1 MTSHEDIAELNSSNG
16 TIANNSDN
24 PEEGKKNLKYPKQV
38 FFIISN
44 EFCER
49 FCYYGNR
56 TILAIYLQQMLK
68 YSEDDATIIY
78 HSFVMLCYFFP
89 IIGAIIADCFL
100 GKFRTILYLSILY
113 VIGNIT
119 LSTASNFS
127 LPINH
132 TAFSL
137 LGLFLIA
144 VGTGGIKP
152 CVSSFGGD
160 QFVVPQQEKQLASF
174 FSVFYFSINAGSLI
188 STYLTPELRV
198 MSCFGADSC
207 YPLAFGVPAALMIT
221 ALVVFV
227 CGKSLY
233 TMKNPQGNIL
243 VEVSKCIG
251 RGVWGKL
258 FGKEKK
264 QHWLDHAEEKCSS
277 ELVRDTKILL
287 ELIYLFSPTILFWA
301 LYDQQGSR
309 WTFQAVHM
317 NGKIGSFTIM
327 PDQMQVVNPVLI
339 MAFIPLF
346 ELVIYPLLAKLR
358 LIRTSI
364 QKLFWGGI
372 IAAVAFAISAY
383 VEYKVQ
389 DAYAVLPAAG
399 ESQLRIYNSYDCPLT
414 IDATDSSSHKYSW
427 TVGSMDLLEDKSI
440 PVTGNTTLSYSASF
454 TGTGCPALSPV
465 SDGSL
470 TLFEAEAVS
479 FITSEQ
485 TSGSTAMLNIE
496 RVDKKFDDLS
506 KADTAQPKVRIVY
519 RVNSNSTFTLAS
531 SDGSSISGDLYMTAH
546 ATDVY
551 IVTSASGY
559 VLTINDK
566 TVATGLNLD
575 VGGVYSLLVA
585 ENSNNEAH
593 LFTLTPPNSVHIL
606 WQLPQIIVI
615 SAAEIMFSI
624 TGLEFSYSKAPQSMK
639 SVISSLWLLTDS
651 LGNLII
657 ILVSEFTKDIPQVYM
672 LSSFAILMVI
682 VMGIF
687 VLLARCYSRA
697 MKKLTV
703 D

>member
-1 MTSHEDIAELNSSNG
+1 
-16 TIANNSDN
+16 
-24 PEEGKKNLKYPKQV
+24 
-38 FFIISN
+38 
-44 EFCER
+44 
-49 FCYYGNR
+49 
-56 TILAIYLQQMLK
+56 MLK
-68 YSEDDATIIY
+68 YSEDDATIVY
-78 HSFVMLCYFFP
+78 HTFVMLCYFFP
-89 IIGAIIADCFL
+89 VIGAIIADCFL

-119 LSTASNFS
+119 LSAASNFS

-132 TAFSL
+132 TMFSL

-160 QFVVPQQEKQLASF
+160 QFVLPQQERQLASF

-188 STYLTPELRV
+188 STYLTPEIRV

-207 YPLAFGVPAALMIT
+207 YPVAFGVPAFLMVT
-221 ALVVFV
+221 SLVIFV
-227 CGKSLY
+227 CGKPLY

-243 VEVSKCIG
+243 LEVSKCIG
-251 RGVWGKL
+251 KAVWGKL

-264 QHWLDHAEEKCSS
+264 QHWLDHAEEKCSTQ
-277 ELVRDTKILL
+277 LIRDTKILL

-301 LYDQQGSR
+301 LYEQQGSR

-317 NGKIGSFTIM
+317 DGKIGSFTIM
-327 PDQMQVVNPVLI
+327 PDQMQVINPVLI
-339 MAFIPLF
+339 MVFIPIF
-346 ELVIYPLLAKLR
+346 ELVIYPLLAKLK
-358 LIRTSI
+358 LIRTSL

-389 DAYAVLPAAG
+389 GAYAVLPQAG
-399 ESQLRIYNSYDCPLT
+399 ESQLRIYNSYNCPLT
-414 IDATDSSSHKYSW
+414 IDATDDSGHKYSW
-427 TVGSMDLLEDKSI
+427 TVGSMDLLEDKSL
-440 PVTGNTTLSYSASF
+440 PVKDNTTLTYSATF
-454 TGTGCPALSPV
+454 VGTGCPELSPV

-479 FITSEQ
+479 FITYEQ
-485 TSGSTAMLNIE
+485 TTGSTAMLNIA
-496 RVDKKFDDLS
+496 RVDKNFDDLS
-506 KADTAQPKVRIVY
+506 KSDNAQPKVRIVY
-519 RVNSNSTFTLAS
+519 RVNSNSTYTLAS
-531 SDGSSISGDLYMTAH
+531 RDGSSLTGDLYSSEH
-546 ATDVY
+546 ATDVSV
-551 IVTSASGY
+551 VTSASGY
-559 VLTINDK
+559 SLTINKK
-566 TVATGLNLD
+566 TIETGLTLD

-585 ENSNNEAH
+585 DNGDDQGR
-593 LFTLTPPNSVHIL
+593 LFTLTPPNNVHIL

-651 LGNLII
+651 FGNLII

-672 LSSFAILMVI
+672 LSTFAILMVL
-682 VMGIF
+682 VMFIF
-687 VLLARCYSRA
+687 ILLARCFSRA
-697 MKKLTV
+697 MKKLNV

>member
-1 MTSHEDIAELNSSNG
+1 MEPLQTTLI
-16 TIANNSDN
+16 I
-24 PEEGKKNLKYPKQV
+24 PKKVK
-38 FFIISN
+38 
-44 EFCER
+44 
-49 FCYYGNR
+49 
-56 TILAIYLQQMLK
+56 
-68 YSEDDATIIY
+68 
-78 HSFVMLCYFFP
+78 
-89 IIGAIIADCFL
+89 
-100 GKFRTILYLSILY
+100 RTILYLSILY

-551 IVTSASGY
+551 IVTSARL
-559 VLTINDK
+559 VEDK
-566 TVATGLNLD
+566 SDVENRLNGFFGFVACEQGPCPLPPQGIPSQRQCP
-575 VGGVYSLLVA
+575 VASLL
-585 ENSNNEAH
+585 
-593 LFTLTPPNSVHIL
+593 
-606 WQLPQIIVI
+606 QR
-615 SAAEIMFSI
+615 
-624 TGLEFSYSKAPQSMK
+624 K
-639 SVISSLWLLTDS
+639 
-651 LGNLII
+651 
-657 ILVSEFTKDIPQVYM
+657 
-672 LSSFAILMVI
+672 
-682 VMGIF
+682 
-687 VLLARCYSRA
+687 
-697 MKKLTV
+697 
-703 D
+703 